1 MKSIYILSILYL
13 FFLPQNAHTEI
24 SSKIFL
30 DEIFNGCMGESS
42 EELPLGMYYEYCGCS
57 VNGISQILSV
67 EEALR
72 LGLDVERVGDD
83 DEASLDLLFEN
94 EEVANV
100 IIECMAKSFD

>member
-1 MKSIYILSILYL
+1 MKIIYILSILYL

-30 DEIFNGCMGESS
+30 DEIFNGCMEETL
-42 EELPLGMYYEYCGCS
+42 EELPLGMHYEYCGCY
-57 VNGISQILSV
+57 VNGLSQILSL

-83 DEASLDLLFEN
+83 DDALLDLLFEN
-94 EEVANV
+94 EEVTDV
-100 IIECMAKSFD
+100 IIECAGKIL